1 LQAQINF
8 LKESARQR
16 TEDVQ
21 GLKDAFAALAADALH
36 RNNSVF
42 VDLAKEKLGEQ
53 QKEAKTDLEMRK
65 QAVEDLLQPVKASL
79 EKLGVET
86 SALEL
91 KRESAYATVLTEIG
105 NIKQTHELLRGE
117 TNQLVS
123 ALRDS
128 GTRGAW
134 GGLQL
139 KRCIEFAGMVQYCSF
154 DLEKFVRL
162 ESG

>member
-1 LQAQINF
+1 
-8 LKESARQR
+8 
-16 TEDVQ
+16 
-21 GLKDAFAALAADALH
+21 LH

-91 KRESAYATVLTEIG
+91 KA
-105 NIKQTHELLRGE
+105 
-117 TNQLVS
+117 
-123 ALRDS
+123 
-128 GTRGAW
+128 
-134 GGLQL
+134 
-139 KRCIEFAGMVQYCSF
+139 
-154 DLEKFVRL
+154 
-162 ESG
+162 